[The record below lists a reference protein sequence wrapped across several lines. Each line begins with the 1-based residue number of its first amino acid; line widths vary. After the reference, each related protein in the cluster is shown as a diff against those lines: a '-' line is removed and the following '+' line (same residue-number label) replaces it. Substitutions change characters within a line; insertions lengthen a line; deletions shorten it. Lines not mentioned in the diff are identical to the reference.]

1 MTQNLPKSYSLNEF
15 IKSNN
20 IDIKFLSSSII
31 NEFYYNKDFNYDN
44 FFWKF
49 NDVVGNYFQLL
60 QKSKKEL
67 CELRA
72 VGNFTI
78 IRLNEFL
85 SNYNCEIGM
94 FRNYSLANFNSII
107 NEKTCIED
115 LSEDEKSL
123 SLVMLNCLVKS
134 TPNDEDLGKQIRN
147 IFNTISE

>member
-1 MTQNLPKSYSLNEF
+1 MTKNLPKSDSLSEF

-20 IDIKFLSSSII
+20 IDIKFLSSSLI
-31 NEFYYNKDFNYDN
+31 NKFYHNEEFNYDN

-49 NDVVGNYFQLL
+49 NCSVDNYFQLL

-94 FRNYSLANFNSII
+94 FHNYTLANFNSII
-107 NEKTCIED
+107 DNKTDIED
-115 LSEDEKSL
+115 LSNDEKTL
-123 SLVMLNCLVKS
+123 SLILIKELVKT
-134 TPNDEDLGKQIRN
+134 TPNDIDLGREIRQ
-147 IFNTISE
+147 IFNAIKI